1 MENERKK
8 EADQK
13 RKHEL
18 DRAKLMQAKDISEEK
33 MDQNEK
39 LAKLRAGVSVLQRAG
54 NPGITAIEVE
64 E

>member
-8 EADQK
+8 MADEK
-13 RKHEL
+13 KSEL
-18 DRAKLMQAKDISEEK
+18 DRAKLMQAKDIADDK

-39 LAKLRAGVSVLQRAG
+39 LAKLRAGVSLAKAEK
-54 NPGITAIEVE
+54 PGITAIQVE